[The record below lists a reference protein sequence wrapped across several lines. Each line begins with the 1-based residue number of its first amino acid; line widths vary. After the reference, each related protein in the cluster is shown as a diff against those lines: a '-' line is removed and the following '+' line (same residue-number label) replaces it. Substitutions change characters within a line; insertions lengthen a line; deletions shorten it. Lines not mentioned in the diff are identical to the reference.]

1 MLLPKEEPRAI
12 REAREEGRRQGLE
25 QGKLEGRRQG
35 ALSILLPQLKRLFGV
50 IPDELLLQIK
60 GLSLEQLENLCYA
73 VLAFRETENLAIEN
87 LEKWLQQNVKIKS

>member
-12 REAREEGRRQGLE
+12 REAREEGRRQG
-25 QGKLEGRRQG
+25 
-35 ALSILLPQLKRLFGV
+35 ALSILLPQLERLFGV

-87 LEKWLQQNVKIKS
+87 LEKWLQQNVNIKL